1 MDYLARKFLMGKPM
15 KWYEMKKLYRHYKNY
30 CHILGIGVLD
40 LSVVDE
46 LIEWETAFATG
57 SILLRSGEK
66 PEPSDEEIFNTAT
79 LIGEM
84 EYWFYRLREKDK
96 VLSDVW
102 LMAVMNREK
111 SIDIAEKLG
120 LIAAGDGPDK
130 IYYIEHSQIPNM
142 VKRAARAIV
151 KIRLRTLQ
159 FLTKRTTTC

>member
-1 MDYLARKFLMGKPM
+1 MDYLARRFLKGESLSWKDT
-15 KWYEMKKLYRHYKNY
+15 KKLYHHYKKY

-66 PEPSDEEIFNTAT
+66 PEPSNEEIFNTAT

-96 VLSDVW
+96 TLSDVW
-102 LMAVMNREK
+102 LMAVMNRE
-111 SIDIAEKLG
+111 SSLDVAEKIG
-120 LIAAGDGPDK
+120 IISAGDGPDK
-130 IYYIEHSQIPNM
+130 IYYIEHSRIPHMIRSAGRQLVN
-142 VKRAARAIV
+142 
-151 KIRLRTLQ
+151 IRLRTLNL
-159 FLTKRTTTC
+159 LTKRATLC

>member
-1 MDYLARKFLMGKPM
+1 MDYLARKFLKGESLSWKDT
-15 KWYEMKKLYRHYKNY
+15 KKLYRHYKNY
-30 CHILGIGVLD
+30 CHTVGIGVLD

-151 KIRLRTLQ
+151 KIRLRMLQ
-159 FLTKRTTTC
+159 LLTKRTTTC

>member
-1 MDYLARKFLMGKPM
+1 MDYLAKKFLTGVPM

-30 CHILGIGVLD
+30 CHTLGIGVLD

-66 PEPSDEEIFNTAT
+66 PEPSDEEVFNTAE
-79 LIGEM
+79 LVGEM
-84 EYWFYRLREKDK
+84 EYWFYRLREQDRT
-96 VLSDVW
+96 LSNVW

-120 LIAAGDGPDK
+120 LIAADDGPDK

-142 VKRAARAIV
+142 LKRAARAIV

-159 FLTKRTTTC
+159 LLTKRTTMC